1 MVFFVQY
8 VFKQPMIF
16 LSMKCDCCTN
26 LYQRCEQK
34 IPSFLLVG
42 RRFAEQEMYVVIVKI
57 LQNFRLEW
65 KHKDLGQKYQ
75 ILMVPDAP
83 VDITFHKKY

>member
-1 MVFFVQY
+1 
-8 VFKQPMIF
+8 
-16 LSMKCDCCTN
+16 
-26 LYQRCEQK
+26 
-34 IPSFLLVG
+34 
-42 RRFAEQEMYVVIVKI
+42 MYVVIVKI